1 MRSLRFFNRAL
12 PGLLAALAV
21 LLFLLVPLAAIF
33 GLGLYYTLGIFLV
46 ADLSQ
51 LLAALE
57 KENVIAPALLR
68 TPLLALAV
76 AAMAMLWG
84 LGLSVLWQHWL
95 GRGHRLLILL
105 STLPFI
111 LPRFGLGALILLAC
125 LQLAQW
131 GNNLL
136 GLSLVAL
143 VQAAA
148 ASPLVAAIFCLG
160 WSRIDP
166 ACRVAAIEAGADER
180 TIFWHLDWPLLRPY
194 ALPGGLLAFVFS
206 WGDFYLGNAL
216 SGDAGLLSGTLFSG
230 VARNASPLYYAL
242 VAAVLAADICFCVI
256 IARRLRPLDPL
267 AKEGLS

>member
-1 MRSLRFFNRAL
+1 MKDFTKTV
-12 PGLLAALAV
+12 PGLAAALLV
-21 LLFLLVPLAAIF
+21 VLFLLAPLAAIF
-33 GLGLYYTLGIFLV
+33 GLGLYYTFGIFLV

-57 KENVIAPALLR
+57 KENVIAPALLQS
-68 TPLLALAV
+68 PLLALAV
-76 AAMAMLWG
+76 AVMAVLWG

-136 GLSLVAL
+136 GIGLVAL
-143 VQAAA
+143 AQAAA
-148 ASPLVAAIFCLG
+148 ATPLVAAIFCLG
-160 WSRIDP
+160 WSRIHP
-166 ACRVAAIEAGADER
+166 ACRLAAIEAGADKR
-180 TIFWHLDWPLLRPY
+180 TIFWRLDWPLLRPY
-194 ALPGGLLAFVFS
+194 AMLGGLLAFLLS

-216 SGDAGLLSGTLFSG
+216 SGDASLLSGALFSG

-242 VAAVLAADICFCVI
+242 VAAVLAVDICLCVI
-256 IARRLRPLDPL
+256 LARRLRPLDPL